1 MCERYSQSL
10 IDRSS
15 ELTAIDGHVI
25 MSNSQQNELAEFGYK
40 YRELKDKQINVMGAY
55 DAENNRQLISKAM
68 RGSLPDKLYVHEL
81 FAAFKFHKKVFLADS
96 GFYSEENLGYF
107 RTDGN
112 HFIIPV
118 PDSCVIVKM
127 IKKDLT
133 FSNSFIY
140 EHTNDDGTRT
150 SRVILYKEHTVSELE
165 LSDDAEKDLQTALK
179 NAKEEE
185 NKNDGEK
192 IHKHYTQYNKK
203 SKWGNDRV
211 IIYRDQVMHDRLV
224 YDYSLS
230 SKSVATGWYNDKRP
244 LVAALCLCV

>member
-1 MCERYSQSL
+1 
-10 IDRSS
+10 
-15 ELTAIDGHVI
+15 

-107 RTDGN
+107 RADGN

-127 IKKDLT
+127 IKKDPVITDIKEMLEYDLKEAAEALPAMSKALALFDDDYVT
-133 FSNSFIY
+133 RHMIEEFILDEQ
-140 EHTNDDGTRT
+140 EH
-150 SRVILYKEHTVSELE
+150 
-165 LSDDAEKDLQTALK
+165 
-179 NAKEEE
+179 
-185 NKNDGEK
+185 
-192 IHKHYTQYNKK
+192 YNWVK
-203 SKWGNDRV
+203 G
-211 IIYRDQVMHDRLV
+211 H
-224 YDYSLS
+224 
-230 SKSVATGWYNDKRP
+230 
-244 LVAALCLCV
+244 LCLIEQIGMENYLIEQLGE